1 MRKKRYSIKPQDDY
15 FGIVDEYNEDRVC
28 IVNGIHTKLE
38 AEWLCDEL
46 NGLHDENEELRRA
59 LKIMTDRYDC
69 SVLKADHMADDGRE
83 YYHHGGKYCEKFNL
97 DREEGFDY
105 RYNY

>member
-46 NGLHDENEELRRA
+46 NGLHDENVTLKVENEELRLSRLIVGSFIINNKLLNEFLA
-59 LKIMTDRYDC
+59 FETQILQEI
-69 SVLKADHMADDGRE
+69 RE
-83 YYHHGGKYCEKFNL
+83 KEGKRRNKN
-97 DREEGFDY
+97 D
-105 RYNY
+105 